1 MCLRKKQI
9 VLERYPQDMKLDN
22 SDIFENIEGKYR
34 QMGEFEVEL
43 KRSA

>member
-1 MCLRKKQI
+1 M
-9 VLERYPQDMKLDN
+9 ELDN

-34 QMGEFEVEL
+34 QMGEFEVEF

>member
-9 VLERYPQDMKLDN
+9 VLERCPQDMELDN

-34 QMGEFEVEL
+34 QMREFQVEL